1 MVRKLRIELKMIKS
15 GSPTP
20 PYTRPDCFDLLAHAT
35 MFPVATGKNNTY
47 AAVLLN
53 AKTRLKAG
61 FDVTHG
67 LRLWVFS
74 PFNDEHDPAE
84 LQTSGDGFT
93 DMLEIWIADNDEE
106 TPTCSSKMLIYCEE
120 GSTDSWALQPP
131 VSASSQS
138 SLAAGAALA
147 ACPPA
152 DCTSSCTRAVLSAS
166 AAREA
171 ATRAAR
177 LGSLVHMCSTSSTL
191 QRAPS
196 GLVFAA
202 SGATPPARWRPAQ
215 FWRGLWGVVD
225 GHGVGGRAP
234 VLLRR
239 ARNARRG
246 CAQAF
251 LRRRSPTSFPAHN
264 AARGQRGRPCGRASR
279 AV

>member
-35 MFPVATGKNNTY
+35 MFPVATGKNDTY

-120 GSTDSWALQPP
+120 GSTDSWAL
-131 VSASSQS
+131 
-138 SLAAGAALA
+138 
-147 ACPPA
+147 
-152 DCTSSCTRAVLSAS
+152 
-166 AAREA
+166 
-171 ATRAAR
+171 
-177 LGSLVHMCSTSSTL
+177 
-191 QRAPS
+191 
-196 GLVFAA
+196 
-202 SGATPPARWRPAQ
+202 
-215 FWRGLWGVVD
+215 
-225 GHGVGGRAP
+225 
-234 VLLRR
+234 
-239 ARNARRG
+239 
-246 CAQAF
+246 
-251 LRRRSPTSFPAHN
+251 
-264 AARGQRGRPCGRASR
+264 
-279 AV
+279 